1 MAIGTQNV
9 VHLRSRFSSEKSR
22 ERESKRAEPP
32 PESRTANPQLV
43 AAGLGEGYSKLTPQ
57 PFTKVTKTFEMGK
70 VKVSSD
76 CIFIFC
82 LSLGVNNS
90 SDVWLP

>member
-1 MAIGTQNV
+1 MSCIYVPDLAVRN
-9 VHLRSRFSSEKSR
+9 R
-22 ERESKRAEPP
+22 ERERARELNPP